1 MTARPAPA
9 RLATPGGVLTL
20 EPLVP
25 DATTVELL
33 HAWLTHSRS
42 RFWDLLDA
50 DPERVR
56 RTFAAVA
63 EDPHCDAWLARL
75 DGVPLGLVETYDPG
89 AVLLPG
95 HYAHRPSDVGMHL
108 LLAPASSSPTSRCAS
123 TLVAMPGRSCFR
135 SVNLLGP
142 NMSSRT
148 IRSAQRS
155 PTRSSA

>member
-63 EDPHCDAWLARL
+63 EDPHRDAWLARL

-95 HYAHRPSDVGMHL
+95 HYAHRPGDVGMHL
-108 LLAPASSSPTSRCAS
+108 LLAPARTPVPGTSA
-123 TLVAMPGRSCFR
+123 
-135 SVNLLGP
+135 
-142 NMSSRT
+142 
-148 IRSAQRS
+148 
-155 PTRSSA
+155 